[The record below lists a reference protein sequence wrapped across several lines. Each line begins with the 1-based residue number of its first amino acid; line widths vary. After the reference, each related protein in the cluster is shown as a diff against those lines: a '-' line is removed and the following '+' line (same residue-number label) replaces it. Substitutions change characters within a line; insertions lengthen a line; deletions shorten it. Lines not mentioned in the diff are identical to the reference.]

1 MIFLHCCTVAIQEI
15 HQHAKNDKKVMPL
28 FNPSNGTEEDEV
40 EEEAQQNSQEQ
51 KQQIKEWS

>member
-15 HQHAKNDKKVMPL
+15 HQHATVQVMPL
-28 FNPSNGTEEDEV
+28 FKNGTEEDEV